1 MVCKRDSAMDPS
13 EIHDLIHE
21 LQSPALEMDSEQLAN
36 AHKACAVLEDISTE
50 RCREVIRLAS
60 KGPVLQ
66 VYMSDGWSCDM
77 RSRVSLSHGDI
88 RVCRGGTMRTEF
100 VC

>member
-1 MVCKRDSAMDPS
+1 MDSS
-13 EIHDLIHE
+13 EIQDLIQE
-21 LQSPALEMDSEQLAN
+21 LQSPSLEMDLEQLAN
-36 AHKACAVLEDISTE
+36 AHKACAVLEDMTTE

-77 RSRVSLSHGDI
+77 RSSVSSCHGGI
-88 RVCRGGTMRTEF
+88 QVSSRGRMGT
-100 VC
+100 